1 MLVNRCFL
9 SCFSTTCV
17 FLEEE
22 RKQKKT
28 PTAYFTEIFVLK
40 KSFKKRS
47 HKEEKREEECKEGH
61 EK

>member
-1 MLVNRCFL
+1 
-9 SCFSTTCV
+9 
-17 FLEEE
+17 LEEE